1 MYKKGVNA
9 AVMAFAGGST
19 THFGVSHVLPQ
30 VTQASA
36 RRQARHPRN
45 WKEVI
50 GYAVACLLIA
60 AVFDIALINMLAYP
74 DCNRE
79 TRDCFLVQHLWGAK

>member
-1 MYKKGVNA
+1 MYKNTVKTA
-9 AVMAFAGGST
+9 LAFAGGST

-60 AVFDIALINMLAYP
+60 AMFDIALINMLAYP

-79 TRDCFLVQHLWGAK
+79 TRDCFLVHHLWAAR